1 MLTLRFMVLTALIAK
16 AWAAMFLC
24 DIGRS
29 TNPNHTSR
37 DYMILDSQAPQGI
50 GTVILTKLDNDG
62 GQTIFERVHGIEFR
76 NELNTNLWVYDGDE
90 YGKLVKF
97 QPHGVARLILS
108 DQNRLWV
115 ATIEKPYNMRI
126 PLSVYKG
133 MVPPLLKAIKE
144 DRFTLQEPKVPKHQE
159 AMAHLNQ
166 KGVTNA
172 QPKME
177 RSWEYPLRENPSE
190 VRSITLTQHWG
201 NNQVNEVQYSGKSW
215 WIIHR
220 DFISDSK
227 NSEGLPFRI
236 MSGRLV
242 VKSKKNRYRVVKNV
256 GKRKSIAVHVGDFS
270 SLLPT
275 YIDAGKESSIFFNKL
290 GDWAVIT
297 FFDQAAP
304 LQHNVYKLLTSWNQ
318 DLMKNIKLNQVQVEE
333 GIRLSWRERII
344 HSCAKMFKQERSD
357 YQFLGKV
364 RAN

>member
-177 RSWEYPLRENPSE
+177 RSWEYPLREDPSE

-201 NNQVNEVQYSGKSW
+201 NNQVNEVQYSGQSW

-220 DFISDSK
+220 EFISDSK

-242 VKSKKNRYRVVKNV
+242 LSKKNRYQVVKNL

-275 YIDAGKESSIFFNKL
+275 YIGAGKESSIFFNKL

-304 LQHNVYKLLTSWNQ
+304 LQDDVYKLLTHWNQ
-318 DLMKNIKLNQVQVEE
+318 DQMRNIKLNQVQVEE
-333 GIRLSWRERII
+333 GIPPSWRERII

-357 YQFLGKV
+357 YEFLGKV

>member
-201 NNQVNEVQYSGKSW
+201 NNQVNEVQYSGKSCGEVKEEP
-215 WIIHR
+215 
-220 DFISDSK
+220 ISSSQK
-227 NSEGLPFRI
+227 CGKTQINCGSCRRFF
-236 MSGRLV
+236 
-242 VKSKKNRYRVVKNV
+242 KSPANLYR
-256 GKRKSIAVHVGDFS
+256 RR
-270 SLLPT
+270 
-275 YIDAGKESSIFFNKL
+275 
-290 GDWAVIT
+290 
-297 FFDQAAP
+297 Q
-304 LQHNVYKLLTSWNQ
+304 
-318 DLMKNIKLNQVQVEE
+318 
-333 GIRLSWRERII
+333 RE
-344 HSCAKMFKQERSD
+344 
-357 YQFLGKV
+357 
-364 RAN
+364 